1 MKLSHKLMVV
11 SAAAL
16 IGVSPV
22 LSASQTAVVQ
32 AAHKSTAKKTSST
45 KKNASK
51 KGTIKLSHN
60 SYVYDKDGKRLKTY
74 MGSEKNTT
82 IGKGYTLK
90 YASKVTIGGIE
101 FYDIGGG
108 AFVKA
113 ANVGYVDGKKVTKA
127 NATTATASAKIKH
140 NAYIYDAKGKTD
152 KKKIKKGQTVTFDQ
166 AIYIGK
172 KLYYRISGQTNQFIK
187 AANVG
192 KLAGA
197 TLKPVNES
205 ITPSDNQ
212 NDPTVI
218 TLNHN
223 AYIYDDQGNASKT
236 LLKKGQQIQV
246 DKLQYIDGK
255 LYYRISDSKYPGE
268 NQWVKKSNVG
278 VITGKQLKPANE
290 KPTDDQ
296 DATFATIARDTNVY
310 DEKGIAQPTKTFA
323 KGHVARVNELRY
335 IWVQSESKAVLF
347 YKLQSD
353 KNGFIKEDD
362 VNIISGHKLTPVNTP
377 EIAKNQAITATDAD
391 KKSLQDAL
399 GEAAAVKAGD
409 AYKLSAKALRDSY
422 DAAIAT
428 GTQVNTAISTVAQVN
443 DTLSKI
449 TTAKNALNGKKIPVN
464 DLNNLTITEADQIV
478 QLAAT
483 ANGVDKSAI
492 QFSNNN
498 TILTITG
505 ANGFQQTLNITD
517 YATANK

>member
-1 MKLSHKLMVV
+1 MV
-11 SAAAL
+11 STAAL

-172 KLYYRISGQTNQFIK
+172 KLYYRIS
-187 AANVG
+187 
-192 KLAGA
+192 
-197 TLKPVNES
+197 
-205 ITPSDNQ
+205 DNQ

-223 AYIYDDQGNASKT
+223 AYIYDDQGNSSKT
-236 LLKKGQQIQV
+236 LLKKGQQVQV

-399 GEAAAVKAGD
+399 GEAAAVKASD

-422 DAAIAT
+422 DAAIDT
-428 GTQVNTAISTVAQVN
+428 GIQVNTAISTVAQVN

>member
-1 MKLSHKLMVV
+1 MKLSHKLMMV
-11 SAAAL
+11 STAAL

-45 KKNASK
+45 KKNTSK

-74 MGSEKNTT
+74 MGSSKNTT
-82 IGKGYTLK
+82 IGKGITLK
-90 YASKVTIGGIE
+90 YKDKVLIDDIE

-127 NATTATASAKIKH
+127 NATTSTASAKIKH

-152 KKKIKKGQTVTFDQ
+152 KKKIKKGQIVTFDQ
-166 AIYIGK
+166 AVYIGN
-172 KLYYRISGQTNQFIK
+172 KLYYRISGQSNQFVK

-192 KLAGA
+192 KLSGA
-197 TLKPVNES
+197 SLKPVNEDN
-205 ITPSDNQ
+205 TPSDNQ

-236 LLKKGQQIQV
+236 LLKKGQQVQV

-290 KPTDDQ
+290 KPVDKQ
-296 DATFATIARDTNVY
+296 NETFATIARDTNVY
-310 DEKGIAQPTKTFA
+310 DEKGVAQPTKTFA

-335 IWVQSESKAVLF
+335 IWIQSESKAVLF

-353 KNGFIKEDD
+353 KNGFIKESD
-362 VNIISGHKLTPVNTP
+362 VNTVSGHKLTPVNTP
-377 EIAKNQAITATDAD
+377 ETAKNQMVNATDTD
-391 KKSLQDAL
+391 KKPLQDAL
-399 GEAAAVKAGD
+399 GQVAAVKASD
-409 AYKLSAKALRDSY
+409 TYKLSAKSLRDAY

-449 TTAKNALNGKKIPVN
+449 TSAKNALNGKKVIVN
-464 DLNNLTITEADQIV
+464 DLKNLSISEADQIV

-498 TILTITG
+498 TVLTITS

-517 YATANK
+517 YATTNK